1 MIGGFQD
8 SYDASDYAVGAIL
21 EQEKVAPIIC
31 IRFTNVQR
39 SRIKHLFIE

>member
-1 MIGGFQD
+1 MIGEFQD

-21 EQEKVAPIIC
+21 EQENVAPI